1 VGIDPRIGAAI
12 ATIGPATFDRLALTE
27 KGVQYLTN
35 QMVKSDPTF
44 FTKDNARMIVGAI
57 ANAIKEQ
64 EQ

>member
-1 VGIDPRIGAAI
+1 
-12 ATIGPATFDRLALTE
+12 
-27 KGVQYLTN
+27 
-35 QMVKSDPTF
+35 MVKSDPTF